1 MGVAMLIEMMEQNSH
16 HITDLDLR
24 FSETI
29 GNRGKSPSQ
38 VFGEITRC
46 QTSAPLSI

>member
-24 FSETI
+24 FNETMET
-29 GNRGKSPSQ
+29 GSKSPSQ
-38 VFGEITRC
+38 VFGK
-46 QTSAPLSI
+46 